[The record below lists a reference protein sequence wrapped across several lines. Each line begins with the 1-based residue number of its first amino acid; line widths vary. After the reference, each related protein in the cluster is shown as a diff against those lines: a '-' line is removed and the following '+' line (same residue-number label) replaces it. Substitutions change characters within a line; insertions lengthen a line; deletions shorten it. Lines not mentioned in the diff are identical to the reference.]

1 MIGGCAAGR
10 PQGGQPMSEPES
22 EDAGNDPIAQAGDR
36 AGAIARRLGR
46 FTAYVILRFRE
57 ERCLRMA
64 ASLSYTSLLAI
75 VPLTAIAFAMLAAF
89 PVFEG
94 MREQFQTALFAN
106 LLPDSAQAMR
116 AYFDQFVRNTAT
128 LSAVGIV
135 GLALTAVLL
144 LGTIES
150 SLNAIFQVTRPRA
163 MVPRLMAFWALIT
176 LGPLLLGA
184 SFSLST
190 YLFAATE
197 WLGLDVLSGP
207 LGRTARLM
215 PTAIIM
221 VLLVF
226 FYVVIPNRAVSFKGA
241 AVGAVVAGVLFSM
254 LRGVFGYYVVHFPT
268 YQTIYGAVSV
278 FPIFLVWMYLSWT
291 VVLLGAVIAA
301 AMGEW
306 RLAGGRPGAGA
317 STAEARLNA
326 AIAVLAALLKTSR
339 QGGALS
345 QTRLVRLSGLSEQ
358 AAERIL
364 GELRAAKFVER
375 TADKAWLL
383 ARDLKTATLFS
394 LIDGLGLGVDEALA
408 RDLPSAPRIGGYLAD
423 ARRRTRDALDVS
435 LSDLIDE
442 RPAKAGKG
450 SGKPDLRPVS

>member
-1 MIGGCAAGR
+1 MPMNTDRGQGRAG
-10 PQGGQPMSEPES
+10 ES
-22 EDAGNDPIAQAGDR
+22 GPAAGDR
-36 AGAIARRLGR
+36 PPGGGDQVRPRILRLGR
-46 FTAYVILRFRE
+46 FTAYVLHRFRE

-94 MREQFQTALFAN
+94 MREQFQSVLFAN

-128 LSAVGIV
+128 LSAVGII

-150 SLNAIFQVTRPRA
+150 SLNAIFQVERPRA
-163 MVPRLMAFWALIT
+163 LAPRLMSFWAVIT

-215 PTAIIM
+215 PTVIII

-226 FYVVIPNRAVSFKGA
+226 FYVVIPNRPVSLRAA
-241 AVGAVVAGVLFSM
+241 AVGGTLAGLLFSV
-254 LRGVFGYYVVHFPT
+254 LRGVFGYYVANFPT
-268 YQTIYGAVSV
+268 YQTIYGAVSAV
-278 FPIFLVWMYLSWT
+278 PIFLVWMYLSWT
-291 VVLLGAVIAA
+291 VVLLGAVVASA
-301 AMGEW
+301 LDEW
-306 RLAGGRPGAGA
+306 RLTGGVSGAGA
-317 STAEARLNA
+317 ITGDRRLHA
-326 AIAVLAALLKTSR
+326 ALAALAALRGASR
-339 QGGALS
+339 RGGGLS
-345 QTRLVRLSGLSEQ
+345 RARLSRLCGVGEQ
-358 AAERIL
+358 AAERVLRDL
-364 GELRAAKFVER
+364 GAAAFVAQ
-375 TADKAWLL
+375 TADKEWLL
-383 ARDLKTATLFS
+383 ARDLKAATLFD
-394 LIDGLGLGVDEALA
+394 LIEALGLGLGE
-408 RDLPSAPRIGGYLAD
+408 DLGRGAAQSPVLGEYLDD
-423 ARRRTRDALDVS
+423 ARRRSRDALAVS
-435 LSDLIDE
+435 LDDLIDE
-442 RPAKAGKG
+442 RPAQAKKQAGSPG
-450 SGKPDLRPVS
+450 PRRIS